1 MKGPL
6 EGYDVKHDLGL
17 GADGIA
23 VGRRRTDSANYA
35 NSSTVLLLLSYKQG
49 KTLFKVVVSYYLDQ
63 INLDRARPP
72 TTTMLE
78 SIRKWTSHKGH
89 HYGQSERERKTKNT
103 AKLEAK
109 QLIFLDDS
117 LRFGLRHSAQ

>member
-1 MKGPL
+1 MVEIRNKFGISLERKLKGPL

-35 NSSTVLLLLSYKQG
+35 NSSTVLLLSYKQG

-63 INLDRARPP
+63 INLDRAP
-72 TTTMLE
+72 
-78 SIRKWTSHKGH
+78 
-89 HYGQSERERKTKNT
+89 
-103 AKLEAK
+103 
-109 QLIFLDDS
+109 DDDNAGVNS
-117 LRFGLRHSAQ
+117 QMDLT

>member
-1 MKGPL
+1 M
-6 EGYDVKHDLGL
+6 
-17 GADGIA
+17 
-23 VGRRRTDSANYA
+23 GRRRTDSANYA

-63 INLDRARPP
+63 INLDRTRPP

-89 HYGQSERERKTKNT
+89 HYGQSERELGKTKNT

-109 QLIFLDDS
+109 QLIFWMILSAVLDYVIV
-117 LRFGLRHSAQ
+117 HSKNVNGQNTE